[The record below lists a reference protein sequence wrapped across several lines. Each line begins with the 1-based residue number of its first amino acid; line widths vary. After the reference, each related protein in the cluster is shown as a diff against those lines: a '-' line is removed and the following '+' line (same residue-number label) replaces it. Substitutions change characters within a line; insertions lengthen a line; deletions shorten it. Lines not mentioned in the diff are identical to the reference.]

1 MYCGTNTSVFGAVYS
16 KSPMLTT
23 DGLTIYNKDY
33 YAPNAVSDTHL
44 RAQETLMNLVCSV
57 LR

>member
-33 YAPNAVSDTHL
+33 YAPN
-44 RAQETLMNLVCSV
+44 ESV
-57 LR
+57 EYTIANFYNYR